1 MPGDARTVHR
11 ITPSQREE
19 AFARIATELA
29 ARHDVAFAYVFG
41 SSLAEPAFHD
51 VDVAVW
57 LQESPAD
64 PIDRALELAAQ
75 LSRALKLPIDVR
87 PLNGAPVSF
96 VFHALRGR
104 LLFARD
110 EERLAGTI
118 EDTVRRYLDAAPLV
132 RRATQEAFGS

>member
-1 MPGDARTVHR
+1 MSGDATTLHR
-11 ITPSQREE
+11 ITPSQRE
-19 AFARIATELA
+19 AVFARIATGLA
-29 ARHDVAFAYVFG
+29 ARPDVAFAYVFG
-41 SSLAEPAFHD
+41 SSLTEPAFHD

-64 PIDRALELAAQ
+64 PVDRALELAGE
-75 LSRALKLPIDVR
+75 LGRALKLPIDVR

-118 EDTVRRYLDAAPLV
+118 EDTVRRYLDQEPLV
-132 RRATQEAFGS
+132 RRATREAFGS